1 MPMHNKNEMA
11 VFHAMDFEKD
21 AYFYRRRTITK
32 WKIFSSA
39 VCALGF
45 LFGIFVMP
53 QHIAAAETKTSAVT
67 ALSSPDVKGGPAMD
81 TRIEQNQVIKVKNV
95 WETLEWVGRR
105 PEELKLAGAETSGNT
120 GIDFSGDWYGHEVK
134 GTAYVK
140 KNYSSPQREAVVYEI
155 FFTDDLLYY
164 DAIQREAVVYEIFF
178 TDDLPYYDAMI
189 RDIEKRYGKPY
200 IQAEE
205 PYVESNGGCV
215 QHDYYWTG
223 KGSIHI
229 SVAEK
234 HDFYVFRYHLS
245 EKPKQVK

>member
-1 MPMHNKNEMA
+1 
-11 VFHAMDFEKD
+11 
-21 AYFYRRRTITK
+21 
-32 WKIFSSA
+32 
-39 VCALGF
+39 
-45 LFGIFVMP
+45 
-53 QHIAAAETKTSAVT
+53 
-67 ALSSPDVKGGPAMD
+67 MD
-81 TRIEQNQVIKVKNV
+81 TRIEQNQVVKVKNV

-164 DAIQREAVVYEIFF
+164 DA
-178 TDDLPYYDAMI
+178 MI

>member
-120 GIDFSGDWYGHEVK
+120 GIDFSGDWYGHVVK

-155 FFTDDLLYY
+155 FFTDG
-164 DAIQREAVVYEIFF
+164 
-178 TDDLPYYDAMI
+178 LPYYDAMI

>member
-1 MPMHNKNEMA
+1 MTRFI
-11 VFHAMDFEKD
+11 VFEVEDVL
-21 AYFYRRRTITK
+21 FYRRRAKTK

-39 VCALGF
+39 VCTLGF

-53 QHIAAAETKTSAVT
+53 QHMAAAETQPSTVT
-67 ALSSPDVKGGPAMD
+67 ALSLPDVKGGPAVD
-81 TRIEQNQVIKVKNV
+81 TRIEQNQMVKVKNV

-105 PEELKLAGAETSGNT
+105 PEELKLAGAEASGNT
-120 GIDFSGDWYGHEVK
+120 GIDFSGDWYGHVVK

-155 FFTDDLLYY
+155 FFTDG
-164 DAIQREAVVYEIFF
+164 
-178 TDDLPYYDAMI
+178 LPYYDAMI

-215 QHDYYWTG
+215 QHDYYWT
-223 KGSIHI
+223 
-229 SVAEK
+229 EK

>member
-1 MPMHNKNEMA
+1 MPMHNKNEKA

-67 ALSSPDVKGGPAMD
+67 ALSSPDVKGGAAVD
-81 TRIEQNQVIKVKNV
+81 TRIEQNQVVKVKNV

-105 PEELKLAGAETSGNT
+105 PEELKLAGAEASGNT
-120 GIDFSGDWYGHEVK
+120 GIDFSGDWYGHVVK

-140 KNYSSPQREAVVYEI
+140 KNYSSP
-155 FFTDDLLYY
+155 
-164 DAIQREAVVYEIFF
+164 QREAVVYEIFF

>member
-1 MPMHNKNEMA
+1 MTRFI
-11 VFHAMDFEKD
+11 VFEGEDIQ
-21 AYFYRRRTITK
+21 FYRHRTKTK
-32 WKIFSSA
+32 WKKLSSA

-67 ALSSPDVKGGPAMD
+67 ALSSPDVKGGAAVD
-81 TRIEQNQVIKVKNV
+81 TRIEQNQVVKVKNV

-105 PEELKLAGAETSGNT
+105 PEELKLAGTDASGNT
-120 GIDFSGDWYGHEVK
+120 GIDFSGDWYGHVVK

-140 KNYSSPQREAVVYEI
+140 KNYSSP
-155 FFTDDLLYY
+155 
-164 DAIQREAVVYEIFF
+164 QREAVVYEIFF

>member
-1 MPMHNKNEMA
+1 MPMHNKNEKA

-21 AYFYRRRTITK
+21 AYLYRRRTKTK
-32 WKIFSSA
+32 WKKLSCA
-39 VCALGF
+39 VCALGI
-45 LFGIFVMP
+45 LFGVLVMP
-53 QHIAAAETKTSAVT
+53 PHMAAAETQPSTVT
-67 ALSSPDVKGGPAMD
+67 ALSSPDVKGGAAVD

-95 WETLEWVGRR
+95 WETLEWV
-105 PEELKLAGAETSGNT
+105 
-120 GIDFSGDWYGHEVK
+120 SGDWYGHVVK

-140 KNYSSPQREAVVYEI
+140 KNYSSP
-155 FFTDDLLYY
+155 
-164 DAIQREAVVYEIFF
+164 QREAVVYEIFF

>member
-1 MPMHNKNEMA
+1 MPMHNKNEKA

-164 DAIQREAVVYEIFF
+164 DA
-178 TDDLPYYDAMI
+178 MI

>member
-1 MPMHNKNEMA
+1 MTRFI
-11 VFHAMDFEKD
+11 VFEVEDVL
-21 AYFYRRRTITK
+21 FYRRRTITK

-67 ALSSPDVKGGPAMD
+67 ALSSPDVKGGAAVD
-81 TRIEQNQVIKVKNV
+81 TRIEQNQVVKVKNV

-105 PEELKLAGAETSGNT
+105 PEELKLAGAEASGNT
-120 GIDFSGDWYGHEVK
+120 GIDFSGDWYGHVVK

-140 KNYSSPQREAVVYEI
+140 K
-155 FFTDDLLYY
+155 
-164 DAIQREAVVYEIFF
+164 IFF

>member
-81 TRIEQNQVIKVKNV
+81 TRIEQNQVVKVKNV

-120 GIDFSGDWYGHEVK
+120 GIDFSGDWYGHVVK

-155 FFTDDLLYY
+155 FFTDG
-164 DAIQREAVVYEIFF
+164 
-178 TDDLPYYDAMI
+178 LPYYDAII

>member
-1 MPMHNKNEMA
+1 MPMHNKNEKA

-21 AYFYRRRTITK
+21 AYLYRLRTITK

-39 VCALGF
+39 VCTLGF

-53 QHIAAAETKTSAVT
+53 QHIAAAEMQPSTAT
-67 ALSSPDVKGGPAMD
+67 ALSSPDVKGGSAVD
-81 TRIEQNQVIKVKNV
+81 TRIEQNQVVKVKNV

-105 PEELKLAGAETSGNT
+105 PEELKLAGTDASGNT
-120 GIDFSGDWYGHEVK
+120 GIDFSGDWYGHVVK

-140 KNYSSPQREAVVYEI
+140 KNYSSP
-155 FFTDDLLYY
+155 
-164 DAIQREAVVYEIFF
+164 QREAVVYEIFF

>member
-1 MPMHNKNEMA
+1 MKPIA
-11 VFHAMDFEKD
+11 VNNLKSISA
-21 AYFYRRRTITK
+21 
-32 WKIFSSA
+32 A
-39 VCALGF
+39 VCTLGI
-45 LFGIFVMP
+45 LFGVFVMP
-53 QHIAAAETKTSAVT
+53 QYIAAAETQTSAVT
-67 ALSSPDVKGGPAMD
+67 ALPSPDIKGGSAVD
-81 TRIEQNQVIKVKNV
+81 TRIEQNQMVKVKNV
-95 WETLEWVGRR
+95 WDVLKWVGRR
-105 PEELKLAGAETSGNT
+105 PEELKLGGAVASGNI

-134 GTAYVK
+134 GTAYVL
-140 KNYSSPQREAVVYEI
+140 KNFKSPEREEVVREI
-155 FFTDDLLYY
+155 FFTDDIKYY
-164 DAIQREAVVYEIFF
+164 DVMMK
-178 TDDLPYYDAMI
+178 DL
-189 RDIEKRYGKPY
+189 EKRYGKPY

>member
-1 MPMHNKNEMA
+1 MTRFI
-11 VFHAMDFEKD
+11 VFEVEDVL
-21 AYFYRRRTITK
+21 FYRRRTITK

-53 QHIAAAETKTSAVT
+53 QHIAAAETQTSIVT
-67 ALSSPDVKGGPAMD
+67 ALSSSDLKGGAAVD
-81 TRIEQNQVIKVKNV
+81 TRIEQNPVVKVKNV

-105 PEELKLAGAETSGNT
+105 PEELKLAGAEASGNT
-120 GIDFSGDWYGHEVK
+120 GIDFSGDWYGHVVK

-155 FFTDDLLYY
+155 FFTDGLLYY
-164 DAIQREAVVYEIFF
+164 DAI
-178 TDDLPYYDAMI
+178 I

>member
-1 MPMHNKNEMA
+1 MPMHNKNEKA

-21 AYFYRRRTITK
+21 AYLYRHRTKTK
-32 WKIFSSA
+32 WKKLSSA

-67 ALSSPDVKGGPAMD
+67 ALSSPDVKGGAAVD
-81 TRIEQNQVIKVKNV
+81 TRIEQNQVVKVKNV

-105 PEELKLAGAETSGNT
+105 LEELKLAGAEASGNT
-120 GIDFSGDWYGHEVK
+120 GIDFSGDWYGHVVK

-140 KNYSSPQREAVVYEI
+140 KNYSSPQREDVVYEI
-155 FFTDDLLYY
+155 FFTDD
-164 DAIQREAVVYEIFF
+164 I
-178 TDDLPYYDAMI
+178 PYYDAMI

>member
-1 MPMHNKNEMA
+1 MLWILKKTHTCTDTGPKQNGKNYSVLFA
-11 VFHAMDFEKD
+11 RWAFC
-21 AYFYRRRTITK
+21 
-32 WKIFSSA
+32 S
-39 VCALGF
+39 GF
-45 LFGIFVMP
+45 WLCRSIW
-53 QHIAAAETKTSAVT
+53 QQRKRKH
-67 ALSSPDVKGGPAMD
+67 
-81 TRIEQNQVIKVKNV
+81 NQVIKVKNV

-105 PEELKLAGAETSGNT
+105 PEELKLAGAEASGNT
-120 GIDFSGDWYGHEVK
+120 GIDFSGDWYGHVVK

-155 FFTDDLLYY
+155 FFTDG
-164 DAIQREAVVYEIFF
+164 
-178 TDDLPYYDAMI
+178 LPYYDAMI

>member
-1 MPMHNKNEMA
+1 MTRFI
-11 VFHAMDFEKD
+11 VFEVEDVL
-21 AYFYRRRTITK
+21 FYRRRTITK

-67 ALSSPDVKGGPAMD
+67 ALSSPDVKGGAAVD

-95 WETLEWVGRR
+95 WETLEWVGHR
-105 PEELKLAGAETSGNT
+105 PEELKLAGADASGNT
-120 GIDFSGDWYGHEVK
+120 GIDFSGDWYGHVVK

-140 KNYSSPQREAVVYEI
+140 KNYSSP
-155 FFTDDLLYY
+155 
-164 DAIQREAVVYEIFF
+164 QREAVVYEIFF

>member
-1 MPMHNKNEMA
+1 
-11 VFHAMDFEKD
+11 
-21 AYFYRRRTITK
+21 
-32 WKIFSSA
+32 
-39 VCALGF
+39 
-45 LFGIFVMP
+45 
-53 QHIAAAETKTSAVT
+53 
-67 ALSSPDVKGGPAMD
+67 MD

-120 GIDFSGDWYGHEVK
+120 GIDFSGDWYGHVVK

-140 KNYSSPQREAVVYEI
+140 KNYSSP
-155 FFTDDLLYY
+155 
-164 DAIQREAVVYEIFF
+164 QREAVVYEIFF

>member
-1 MPMHNKNEMA
+1 MTRFI
-11 VFHAMDFEKD
+11 VFEVEDVL
-21 AYFYRRRTITK
+21 FYRRRTITK

-39 VCALGF
+39 VCALGI
-45 LFGIFVMP
+45 LFGVLVMP
-53 QHIAAAETKTSAVT
+53 QHMAAAETQPSTVT
-67 ALSSPDVKGGPAMD
+67 ALSSLDVKGGAAVD
-81 TRIEQNQVIKVKNV
+81 TRIEQNQVVKVKNV

-105 PEELKLAGAETSGNT
+105 PEELKLAGAEASGNT
-120 GIDFSGDWYGHEVK
+120 GIDFSGDWYGHVVK

-140 KNYSSPQREAVVYEI
+140 KNYSSPPVVYEI
-155 FFTDDLLYY
+155 FFTDDLL
-164 DAIQREAVVYEIFF
+164 
-178 TDDLPYYDAMI
+178 YYDAMI

-229 SVAEK
+229 SVAE
-234 HDFYVFRYHLS
+234 R
-245 EKPKQVK
+245 

>member
-1 MPMHNKNEMA
+1 MTRFI
-11 VFHAMDFEKD
+11 VFEVEDVL
-21 AYFYRRRTITK
+21 FYRRRTITK

-67 ALSSPDVKGGPAMD
+67 ALSSPDVKGGAAVD
-81 TRIEQNQVIKVKNV
+81 SRIEQNQVVKVKNV

-105 PEELKLAGAETSGNT
+105 PEELKLAGAEASGNT
-120 GIDFSGDWYGHEVK
+120 GIDFSGDWYGHVVK

-140 KNYSSPQREAVVYEI
+140 KNYSSP
-155 FFTDDLLYY
+155 
-164 DAIQREAVVYEIFF
+164 QREAVVYEIFF

-205 PYVESNGGCV
+205 PYVERNRTWSL
-215 QHDYYWTG
+215 TG
-223 KGSIHI
+223 VVCSTITIGREKEVSISPLRKSMIFTFSGII
-229 SVAEK
+229 S
-234 HDFYVFRYHLS
+234 RRNRS
-245 EKPKQVK
+245 R

>member
-1 MPMHNKNEMA
+1 MTRFI
-11 VFHAMDFEKD
+11 VFEVEDVH
-21 AYFYRRRTITK
+21 FYRRRTITK
-32 WKIFSSA
+32 WKKLSSA
-39 VCALGF
+39 VCALGI
-45 LFGIFVMP
+45 LFGVLVMP
-53 QHIAAAETKTSAVT
+53 QHIAEAETQTSIVT
-67 ALSSPDVKGGPAMD
+67 ALSSPDVKGGAAVD
-81 TRIEQNQVIKVKNV
+81 TRIEQNQMVKVKNV

-105 PEELKLAGAETSGNT
+105 PEELKLAGTDASGNT
-120 GIDFSGDWYGHEVK
+120 GIDFSGDWYGHVVK

-155 FFTDDLLYY
+155 FFTDDL
-164 DAIQREAVVYEIFF
+164 
-178 TDDLPYYDAMI
+178 PYYDVMI

>member
-1 MPMHNKNEMA
+1 MTRFI
-11 VFHAMDFEKD
+11 VFEVEDVL
-21 AYFYRRRTITK
+21 FYRRRTITK

-67 ALSSPDVKGGPAMD
+67 ALSSPDVKGGAAVD

-95 WETLEWVGRR
+95 WETLEWVGHR
-105 PEELKLAGAETSGNT
+105 PEELKLAGADASGNT
-120 GIDFSGDWYGHEVK
+120 GIDFSGDWYGHVVK

-155 FFTDDLLYY
+155 FFTDG
-164 DAIQREAVVYEIFF
+164 
-178 TDDLPYYDAMI
+178 LPYYDAII

>member
-164 DAIQREAVVYEIFF
+164 DA
-178 TDDLPYYDAMI
+178 MI